1 MEKEKNLKSNVK
13 WKFIHY
19 EYEKKQKYKSNL
31 WKCWSAEKTD
41 CNETQCF
48 PGRFAACNIDQFEF
62 IEFKCMKF
70 IWFKYTEWKPLASI
84 EMKIEYARVL
94 WNIVERMQKCEFHQ
108 CFPEK
113 LKKKTTFN
121 QMHSTWC
128 ICVIYLSLVNTSK
141 AKAPTSNGIDS
152 TYHAIKRRIYSF
164 SNDKIQNV
172 FFSHMNDIV
181 KNTFYW
187 CIPMH
192 CSRCKCKWWKKV
204 K

>member
-94 WNIVERMQKCEFHQ
+94 WNIVERKQKCEFHQ

-113 LKKKTTFN
+113 LKKKLLLIKCIQLDVYVSFICLLLTHQKLKHRH
-121 QMHSTWC
+121 QMES
-128 ICVIYLSLVNTSK
+128 
-141 AKAPTSNGIDS
+141 
-152 TYHAIKRRIYSF
+152 
-164 SNDKIQNV
+164 
-172 FFSHMNDIV
+172 IV
-181 KNTFYW
+181 LTM
-187 CIPMH
+187 P
-192 CSRCKCKWWKKV
+192 
-204 K
+204 